1 MKKQRGMGMLGVLMI
16 VVVVVAAVIV
26 SMKAIPAYLEFFAVK
41 RAIAALKSESD
52 GGTVKAIKDKFDAR
66 ATIDDIKS
74 ITAND
79 LEISKQGGQVVVSV
93 EYQKVVPLFANVSLL
108 LDFETSTQQ

>member
-1 MKKQRGMGMLGVLMI
+1 MIKQRGMGMLGILMI
-16 VVVVVAAVIV
+16 VVLVVAAVIV

-41 RAIAALKSESD
+41 RAVAALKSEAD

-66 ATIDDIKS
+66 ATIDDIRT

-79 LEISKQGGQVVVSV
+79 LEISKEGGKVVVSV
-93 EYQKVVPLFANVSLL
+93 EYQRVVPLFANVSLL
-108 LDFETSTQQ
+108 LDFQTSTQQ